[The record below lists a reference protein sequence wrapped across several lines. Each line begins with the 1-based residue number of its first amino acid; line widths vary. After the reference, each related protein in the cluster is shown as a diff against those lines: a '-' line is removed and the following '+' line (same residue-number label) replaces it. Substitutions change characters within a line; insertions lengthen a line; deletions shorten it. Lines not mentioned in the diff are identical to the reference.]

1 MSDVVERLAELRV
14 VPVLT
19 VDGAEA
25 AEDAA
30 RALAAGGLPV
40 VEVTFR
46 TPAAAEAI
54 ARIAAL
60 GDVLVGAGTVRSP
73 EQLEQAVAAGARFAV
88 APALDAAVV
97 AAARDA
103 GVPLVPGVATPSEIE
118 RALELG
124 CDVLKLFPASIVG
137 GVAFIKAVAPVY
149 PGVRFV
155 PTGGV
160 SPENLASYLAHPSVL
175 ACGGTWICA
184 NADEI
189 EERARAATEIALV
202 AA

>member
-1 MSDVVERLAELRV
+1 MNDVIARFAELRV

-19 VDGAEA
+19 VDDAGA

-73 EQLEQAVAAGARFAV
+73 KQLEQAIAAGARFAV
-88 APALDAAVV
+88 APALDAEVV

-103 GVPLVPGVATPSEIE
+103 GVPFIPGVATPSEIE
-118 RALELG
+118 RALALG
-124 CDVLKLFPASIVG
+124 CDVLKLFPAATVG
-137 GVAFIKAVAPVY
+137 GVAFIKAVAPIY
-149 PGVRFV
+149 ADVRFV

-160 SPENLASYLAHPSVL
+160 SPENLGSYLALPSVL

-184 NADEI
+184 NPGEI
-189 EERARAATEIALV
+189 EGRARAARELALV
-202 AA
+202 AT